1 MNIPSFIQKDLEA
14 NRTSLGDN
22 PAIPMEDDYP
32 VLKKIVFQELN
43 KTEKDLHSISWLKS
57 NDIDYLSNQLNTLI
71 TETKKKEEPIKK
83 QLENIC
89 FNAVVNMFAVPDSM
103 INFQCNLVSNINPTF
118 PIRIRPEGNDI
129 INYDFPNLEDFGNAK
144 QAVLKRRFIN
154 SLILGSSYSL
164 ASENNEYAK
173 NIAKYDKSLINRY
186 HDIMTIDRYLLFKK
200 KSNITEKKLCQSG
213 LVEVVVNN
221 ANEKNK
227 IFSQALLFP
236 YLLVESIRG
245 FMEMFSTKGLP
256 KETKRAEFIVREA
269 DFMKAEPWDMRL
281 GVGLWSKITDNDINP
296 SLIPFFFADLCKLN
310 ISEFNSIV
318 PEMIANTHYGKELR
332 DNMINNA
339 SYQFQDNEYYNDKKL
354 KSTDKTILTDS
365 DDYSIDD
372 LDKMQIQEKNYNK

>member
-1 MNIPSFIQKDLEA
+1 
-14 NRTSLGDN
+14 
-22 PAIPMEDDYP
+22 
-32 VLKKIVFQELN
+32 
-43 KTEKDLHSISWLKS
+43 
-57 NDIDYLSNQLNTLI
+57 
-71 TETKKKEEPIKK
+71 
-83 QLENIC
+83 
-89 FNAVVNMFAVPDSM
+89 
-103 INFQCNLVSNINPTF
+103 
-118 PIRIRPEGNDI
+118 
-129 INYDFPNLEDFGNAK
+129 
-144 QAVLKRRFIN
+144 
-154 SLILGSSYSL
+154 
-164 ASENNEYAK
+164 
-173 NIAKYDKSLINRY
+173 
-186 HDIMTIDRYLLFKK
+186 
-200 KSNITEKKLCQSG
+200 
-213 LVEVVVNN
+213 
-221 ANEKNK
+221 
-227 IFSQALLFP
+227 
-236 YLLVESIRG
+236 
-245 FMEMFSTKGLP
+245 MFSTKGLP